1 MDLEILSYELMAHK
15 LNDKLT
21 PVSDALG
28 ILSAGENIYDDKT
41 RKKAE
46 EAIEKARIQFRGFL
60 RIILEDGK
68 QFELPESFP
77 RVKLRTIYEKSDFN
91 WNNLREYEEFQF
103 WYVNY
108 VRMEVEG

>member
-1 MDLEILSYELMAHK
+1 MELETLSYELMAHK

-28 ILSAGENIYDDKT
+28 ILSASENIYDDKT

-60 RIILEDGK
+60 TIILENEK
-68 QFELPESFP
+68 QLELPESFP
-77 RVKLRTIYEKSDFN
+77 LIKLRQIYEKSDFN
-91 WNNLREYEEFQF
+91 WNDPRKYGGFRF